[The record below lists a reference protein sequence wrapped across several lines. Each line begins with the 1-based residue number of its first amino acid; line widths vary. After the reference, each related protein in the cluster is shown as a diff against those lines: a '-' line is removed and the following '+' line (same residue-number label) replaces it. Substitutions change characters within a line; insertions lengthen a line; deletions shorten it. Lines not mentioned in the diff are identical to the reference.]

1 MKRSKQLHG
10 ISADAPKG
18 VSAFFV
24 HMGLL
29 VLLASLLGGCV
40 TVKQGDQMRGDI
52 KSNAIMLETNRK
64 ETRELEKKLA
74 TLNEGLNLLDS
85 RFEEYLNISRE
96 KAAGTSVTL
105 DQFKHE
111 IQRLQGL
118 IEQVRYE
125 LDVTRR
131 TYEEKLAALQ
141 GAQKTAPVPE
151 NKVTPPPGG
160 TPEPD
165 QKTTVPIPAVATD
178 KDGNPTDKKEHFR
191 YARNLLKSS
200 KNFVAGRKSMR
211 AFLKKY
217 PKDRLADDGLYLIGK
232 SFFDERR
239 YNEAIA
245 EFQGVMDT
253 YPKGD
258 MVDDA
263 TFMLGECFV
272 GLGLKSDAKVF
283 YLQVKQTAKDKGLRK
298 KAEARLKK
306 LP

>member
-1 MKRSKQLHG
+1 MKRSKRVHG

-24 HMGLL
+24 HMAML

-52 KSNAIMLETNRK
+52 KSNAIMLEANRK

-141 GAQKTAPVPE
+141 GAQKTTPADA
-151 NKVTPPPGG
+151 VTPPGETKG
-160 TPEPD
+160 PE
-165 QKTTVPIPAVATD
+165 QKTTVPIPTVTTD
-178 KDGNPTDKKEHFR
+178 RNGNPLDKKEHFR
-191 YARNLLKSS
+191 YARKLLRSPKDY
-200 KNFVAGRKSMR
+200 VAGRKSMR

-217 PKDRLADDGLYLIGK
+217 PRDRLSDDALYLIGK
-232 SFFDERR
+232 SFYNERR

-245 EFQGVMDT
+245 EFQGVLDT

-283 YLQVKQTAKDKGLRK
+283 YLQVKQTGKDKNLRK
-298 KAEARLKK
+298 KAEARLKN